1 MAQQTM
7 HPAESATKAMVDERR
22 AMSRAAVAGAV
33 AALAGGI
40 AWAVIAVETQSE
52 IGYVA
57 TAIGL
62 LAGLAV
68 HVSTRKHRG
77 LLSQRDW
84 MRLRAVAV
92 ASAALGIAVGKYL
105 FFDLDHGG
113 FSPGVSQIKMVGY
126 FFRMLPQTLKP
137 VDGIWLALAVTAA
150 WTITRLSE
158 LRRLR

>member
-1 MAQQTM
+1 MTAWRGTQMAQQTL

-68 HVSTRKHRG
+68 HGSTSKHLG
-77 LLSQRDW
+77 LLSPPDC
-84 MRLRAVAV
+84 MRLPA
-92 ASAALGIAVGKYL
+92 
-105 FFDLDHGG
+105 
-113 FSPGVSQIKMVGY
+113 
-126 FFRMLPQTLKP
+126 
-137 VDGIWLALAVTAA
+137 LALLSAVP
-150 WTITRLSE
+150 W
-158 LRRLR
+158 